1 MSPWRGRSPSLCL
14 GETLDSLSF
23 QLHTHLTESL
33 WLTLAHL
40 FWCLQSNI
48 LTDLIRIWQG
58 VSTLNPRFTRIPGT
72 SITTD
77 ITHWGWDRA
86 AGSMPSS
93 LGVLISARVEKYG
106 FRLSWPVSINH
117 HNEKEEMI
125 YKKREIKILWQDHKP
140 YMSFGCLEL
149 SGDTS
154 RNPVCLGN
162 WKILAITKNG
172 FVFLRYPDFPQNQ
185 ELMTTPGKY
194 NRCEFPGLLLIKEL
208 LIYLFAPSS
217 APVFL

>member
-1 MSPWRGRSPSLCL
+1 
-14 GETLDSLSF
+14 
-23 QLHTHLTESL
+23 
-33 WLTLAHL
+33 
-40 FWCLQSNI
+40 
-48 LTDLIRIWQG
+48 
-58 VSTLNPRFTRIPGT
+58 
-72 SITTD
+72 
-77 ITHWGWDRA
+77 
-86 AGSMPSS
+86 
-93 LGVLISARVEKYG
+93 
-106 FRLSWPVSINH
+106 
-117 HNEKEEMI
+117 
-125 YKKREIKILWQDHKP
+125 
-140 YMSFGCLEL
+140 MSFGCLEL